1 MVDVFKVEEETGELV
16 FVNGVRIIPEGEDE
30 RLYWADEVRTSL
42 GDKDRPKV
50 VYASTRGLKE
60 GTRGWV
66 AVYKLDGE
74 GLVDQTEGTG
84 LRAMWRTPN
93 SGGWANAIQPG
104 PTVGGVEY
112 SALTDSEEGWVFV
125 VGWDGKELKE
135 CARVKLDGG
144 EAGKVAGA
152 ATAVWW

>member
-1 MVDVFKVEEETGELV
+1 MVDAFKVNQENGELV
-16 FVNGVRIIPEGEDE
+16 FADGVRIIPEGEDE
-30 RLYWADEVRTSL
+30 TLYWADEVRTSL
-42 GDKDRPKV
+42 RDGERPGV
-50 VYASTRGLKE
+50 VYASTRGLEE

-66 AVYKLDGE
+66 AVYGLDGE
-74 GLVDQTEGTG
+74 GLVERTEGTG

-125 VGWDGKELKE
+125 LGWDGKELNE
-135 CARVKLDGG
+135 CARVKLNGG
-144 EAGKVAGA
+144 EEGKVEGA